1 VEVDVHRNH
10 RFAAVTRAFV
20 IVAVLVA
27 FSGPFAGSARAA
39 DRKVV
44 KLSIEIGVTGAPR
57 IRVRRPYAKIWR
69 NDPDKPNK
77 VLWRMQNNRTSYY
90 EIFWE
95 FRYDP
100 SKKEATADYFG
111 EVDLECGETRVEL
124 PPVIKPDTPNA
135 VWPYTIT
142 AYACAKGMKAQKI
155 ASVNA
160 RVIWND

>member
-1 VEVDVHRNH
+1 MEVDVHRNH

-39 DRKVV
+39 DKTVV
-44 KLSIEIGVTGAPR
+44 KLSLEVGVTGAEW
-57 IRVRRPYAKIWR
+57 IRVQPPYMKIWR
-69 NDPDKPNK
+69 SEPDKPNK
-77 VLWRMQNNRTSYY
+77 VLWRMYRNRTSYY

-100 SKKEATADYFG
+100 SNEEVTADYFG
-111 EVDLECGETRVEL
+111 EVDLECGETRVEV
-124 PPVIKPDTPNA
+124 PPAIKPDTPNA

-155 ASVNA
+155 ATVSA
-160 RVIWND
+160 RIIWND